1 MLPRNHPD
9 GIQITFDD
17 HRLVANAGLLL
28 PATLARHLG
37 QRELVG
43 HHPELGGAPGR
54 TNHRRQDDDPGRRNS
69 DELRIGG
76 TVGTLGGTVKAPSTL
91 DTLQHSF
98 QWSHVRQL
106 DRLSRELLARAW
118 QAGDRPGDGSLST
131 YLDSS
136 ICETFGPTKYGASH
150 HGLPHT

>member
-98 QWSHVRQL
+98 QWSHVRPTGPVEP
-106 DRLSRELLARAW
+106 RVAGPGLAGRR
-118 QAGDRPGDGSLST
+118 QARRRVP
-131 YLDSS
+131 
-136 ICETFGPTKYGASH
+136 EH
-150 HGLPHT
+150 LP